1 MKMGWIIAAI
11 GIAAGWGLTGE
22 SVFQGEARAVG
33 LDPPL
38 CATFSIVARDTT
50 TGEFGVAVQ
59 SHWFSVGTS
68 VPWAE
73 AGIGAVAT
81 QSFVEPA
88 YGPRLLA
95 RMRAGETATHALVAE
110 IEADSLRDVRQV
122 IVIDAKGNSGAQT
135 GEECIPY
142 CGHHVARDHVCAG
155 NLLSGDKAW
164 DRMSEAFVA
173 TAGRP
178 LGERLLAALDAGQ
191 NAGGDSRGMQSAAM
205 IVVRLVDPERPWKN
219 RVVDL
224 RVEDNPSPIEELKRL
239 YTIRSAY
246 AFADQG
252 DEAFARKDY
261 AKALKLY
268 DAGVQLVPT
277 NDELIF
283 WRGSMKMG
291 MGDADGAAADC
302 GAAIRMNPRWGTL
315 IARLPDSVFPGVETV
330 CARLAI
336 ARR

>member
-1 MKMGWIIAAI
+1 MKRGWIVAAIAVATAGLGSLGAAGIAAAI
-11 GIAAGWGLTGE
+11 GI
-22 SVFQGEARAVG
+22 
-33 LDPPL
+33 DPPL

-59 SHWFSVGTS
+59 SHWFAVGTT

-73 AGIGAVAT
+73 AGVGAVAT

-88 YGPRLLA
+88 YGPHLLS
-95 RMRAGETATHALVAE
+95 RMRAGETATKALVE
-110 IEADSLRDVRQV
+110 ESDADTLRAVRQV
-122 IVIDAKGNSGAQT
+122 IVIDGHGNAGALT
-135 GEECIPY
+135 GEACIPY
-142 CGHHVARDHVCAG
+142 CGQHVGRYHVCAG
-155 NLLSGDKAW
+155 NLLSADKGW
-164 DRMSEAFVA
+164 DRMSEAYLA

-178 LGERLLAALDAGQ
+178 LGERLLAALDAGEKS
-191 NAGGDSRGMQSAAM
+191 GGDSRGMQSAAM
-205 IVVRLVDPERPWKN
+205 IIVRVVDPQKPWKN

-224 RVEDNPSPIEELKRL
+224 RVDDNPAPIEELRRL
-239 YTIRSAY
+239 YTIQRAY

-252 DEAFARKDY
+252 DDAFAHKDY
-261 AKALKLY
+261 AAALKLY

-291 MGDADGAAADC
+291 IGDAEGAAIDC
-302 GAAIRMNPRWGTL
+302 GQAIRMNPRWGVL

-330 CARLAI
+330 CGRLGI
-336 ARR
+336 ARH